1 MYLHSSIDDQI
12 SNLSIAGTSLKY
24 LIEEVQDLYLEDQR
38 PWVVGYSGGKDSTAV
53 LQIVF
58 TAVRK
63 LSSKQRRKKIYVIS
77 SDTLVETPL
86 VVALTKKTLSEL
98 NRAAKEFKIPLYAS
112 QVTPK
117 PDSTFWVN
125 LLGRG
130 YSAPTQTFRWC
141 TERMKI
147 NPVSEFI
154 RKKVSEFG
162 EVIVVLGSRS
172 QESAS
177 RAQVI
182 NRHRVQGTNLAR
194 HTSLPNAFV
203 YMPIVNWSSDEV
215 WEYLMSA
222 PNPWGG
228 DNNELLDLYR
238 GSNSGECPIVIDTS
252 TPSCGKSRFGCWTC
266 TVVSKDHAMES
277 LVVHSASWMQPLLDF
292 RNMLA
297 ETTRPEKKSIYRNHR
312 RRTGKVSLARA
323 LYSKESSDKIERK
336 HVPGPYL
343 MKYRR
348 EWLEKL
354 LQIEKN
360 LQDEGYSLELIS
372 NDELHLIRQQW
383 LSDPNEPDWDDSL
396 PKIYL
401 SVYGYELDSVDST
414 DTIGNSFELDLLG
427 ELSERNNVP
436 SVLVAKLLELQLSM
450 DGLPYRRGLHERIDT
465 LLSQD
470 WEDIESVVERKE
482 TIANSEF
489 SDQIEFYESELDK
502 LNGSNLE

>member
-1 MYLHSSIDDQI
+1 MYPYKSIDNQI
-12 SNLSIAGTSLKY
+12 CDFSIAGTSFKNLVR
-24 LIEEVQDLYLEDQR
+24 EVQNLYLEDQR

-58 TAVRK
+58 TAILN
-63 LSSKQRRKKIYVIS
+63 LSPNQRHKMIYAIS

-86 VVALTKKTLSEL
+86 VIALTKKNILEL
-98 NRAAKEFKIPLYAS
+98 NRAAKKYKVPLYAS

-117 PDSTFWVN
+117 RDSTFWVN

-154 RKKVSEFG
+154 REKVSKFG

-172 QESAS
+172 QESNS

-182 NRHRVQGTNLAR
+182 NRHRIQGTNLAR

-228 DNNELLDLYR
+228 DNYELLELYR
-238 GSNSGECPIVIDTS
+238 GSNSGECPVVIDTS
-252 TPSCGKSRFGCWTC
+252 TPSCGQSRFGCWTC

-277 LVVHSASWMQPLLDF
+277 LVEHSAPWMRPLLEF

-297 ETTRPEKKSIYRNHR
+297 ETTKPEKKSTYRNHR
-312 RRTGKVSLARA
+312 RRTGKVSLARTRN
-323 LYSKESSDKIERK
+323 SNESSGRVERR

-360 LQDEGYSLELIS
+360 LQDEGYSLDLIS
-372 NDELHLIRQQW
+372 IDELVLIRQQW

-396 PKIYL
+396 PKIFEK
-401 SVYGYELDSVDST
+401 VHGFKLDCVDSR
-414 DTIGNSFELDLLG
+414 DTIGNRFELDFLL
-427 ELSERNNVP
+427 ELSEQNSVP

-450 DGLPYRRGLHERIDT
+450 DGHPYRRGLYERIDN

-470 WEDIESVVERKE
+470 WEEFESVVERRE

-502 LNGSNLE
+502 LNESELV